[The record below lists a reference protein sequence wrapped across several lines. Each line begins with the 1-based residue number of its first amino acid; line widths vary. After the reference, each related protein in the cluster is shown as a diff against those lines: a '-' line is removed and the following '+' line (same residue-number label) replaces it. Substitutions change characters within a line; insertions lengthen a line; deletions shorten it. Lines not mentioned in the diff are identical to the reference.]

1 MITMTCL
8 SRYSWRTNSKPS
20 RCAWERGQNVWGDV
34 YVFAMGG
41 WDNYTAGT
49 SNVCFFFHD
58 GFQPSVEATS
68 KDQVAL
74 YYPQAFQISTPII

>member
-8 SRYSWRTNSKPS
+8 SRYNWRTNIKPS
-20 RCAWERGQNVWGDV
+20 RCAWERRQNVWGDV
-34 YVFAMGG
+34 YVFAKERHNFT
-41 WDNYTAGT
+41 DGT
-49 SNVCFFFHD
+49 SNVCFFFRH
-58 GFQPSVEATS
+58 GFQLSVEATF